1 MQICARQ
8 HWWSRSE
15 RVDAHPSCVL
25 VSRQE
30 TRIYQSVKRLV
41 VSELRG
47 GKENRWRK
55 WKIERIRSKERGRK
69 TPLFC
74 AWTLLEL
81 RLKRDSVSID
91 NKLSKCRALGRYI
104 LIRESR
110 FTLRSFHRSSWRAN
124 RGPRASRIATRN

>member
-74 AWTLLEL
+74 AWTLFEL
-81 RLKRDSVSID
+81 RLKRDSVSVVINYRNVERWTIHFD
-91 NKLSKCRALGRYI
+91 KGESFHAPLLSPLLVAG
-104 LIRESR
+104 ESR
-110 FTLRSFHRSSWRAN
+110 PSCLEDRDT
-124 RGPRASRIATRN
+124 